1 MASIYDKQKNVEL
14 LDGGST
20 EYTSRKSTIVRNE
33 YIPAPVVKKEVTE
46 QLENTLP
53 YKDIETDNL
62 EVRSF
67 YERSENA
74 MRLVD
79 DIVLKNYLT
88 KLEQMDIVPCA
99 DKRMDDIILFKIN
112 KMVYEKDEYADCS
125 IF

>member
-1 MASIYDKQKNVEL
+1 MASIYDKQKNVEV

-20 EYTSRKSTIVRNE
+20 ESTSRKSTIVRNE

-53 YKDIETDNL
+53 YKNIETDNL

-99 DKRMDDIILFKIN
+99 D
-112 KMVYEKDEYADCS
+112 
-125 IF
+125 